1 MRTLFPQFFKQ
12 PGGYIAILCLVA
24 LIIFPQIV
32 KNPFV
37 LHILIM
43 ILFYA
48 ALGSAW
54 NLIGGFGGQLSLGHA
69 AFFGLG
75 AYSCVLLNIDRGV
88 NPWVGMFVGALITS
102 GFAAAISYP
111 CFRLRGPFFT
121 LATIAFAEV
130 LRILTIYF
138 KDFTRGSVG
147 ITIPQKMGLE
157 NFMFREKAPYLYI
170 ALSFM
175 VGVFLI
181 SYWIEKSRFGYHL
194 IALRED
200 EDAAESVGVNT
211 ARTKLKAAIISAAL
225 TSLGGVFYAQ
235 YILFIEPYSEFSL
248 DLSIQF
254 ALVPMIGGMG
264 TSVGPIIGSFV
275 LIPLQELL
283 RAWLG
288 GKYSGLHLVIYG
300 CILMLVVIFMPQGI
314 LGLIKEKFFPREQK
328 S

>member
-1 MRTLFPQFFKQ
+1 MRALFSQVFRR
-12 PGGYIAILCLVA
+12 PGGSIAVLCLVA
-24 LIIFPQIV
+24 LIIFPQV
-32 KNPFV
+32 VQNPFV

-88 NPWVGMFVGALITS
+88 NPWIGMLVGALITS
-102 GFAAAISYP
+102 AFAAAISYP

-147 ITIPQKMGLE
+147 ITIPQKMGLG
-157 NFMFREKAPYLYI
+157 NFMFREKAPYVYI
-170 ALSFM
+170 VLGFM

-181 SYWIEKSRFGYHL
+181 SYWIEKSRFGYQL
-194 IALRED
+194 VALRED
-200 EDAAESVGVNT
+200 EDAAESLGVNT
-211 ARTKLKAAIISAAL
+211 TRAKLIAAIVSAAL

-264 TSVGPIIGSFV
+264 TAVGPIIGSFV
-275 LIPLQELL
+275 LTPLQELL

-314 LGLIKEKFFPREQK
+314 LGLIKEKFFPPEEK
-328 S
+328 I

>member
-1 MRTLFPQFFKQ
+1 
-12 PGGYIAILCLVA
+12 LVA

-102 GFAAAISYP
+102 AFAAAISYP

-200 EDAAESVGVNT
+200 EDAAESLGVNT
-211 ARTKLKAAIISAAL
+211 ARTKLKAAIVSAAL

-275 LIPLQELL
+275 LTPLQELL

-328 S
+328 T

>member
-1 MRTLFPQFFKQ
+1 MRTLFSQVFRR

-24 LIIFPQIV
+24 LIIFPQV
-32 KNPFV
+32 VQNPFV

-88 NPWVGMFVGALITS
+88 NPWIGMLVGALITS
-102 GFAAAISYP
+102 AFAAAISYP

-147 ITIPQKMGLE
+147 ITIPQKMGLG

-170 ALSFM
+170 VLGFM

-181 SYWIEKSRFGYHL
+181 SYWIEKSRFGYQL
-194 IALRED
+194 VALRED
-200 EDAAESVGVNT
+200 EDAAESLGVNT
-211 ARTKLKAAIISAAL
+211 TRAKLIAAIVSAAL

-264 TSVGPIIGSFV
+264 TAVGPIIGSFV
-275 LIPLQELL
+275 LTPLQELL

-314 LGLIKEKFFPREQK
+314 LGLIKEKFFPREEK
-328 S
+328 I